1 MVLVT
6 GMTSLALVHLTTMFN
21 YLLKT
26 ATDVC
31 KFKKKRVICL
41 SGLVK
46 LLTNLVGVLQ
56 VLLLVVLFIFSKV
69 EFINQWSPFYV
80 KKRIFMFS
88 LVESLLMFISALVGA
103 TLMIILATHKP
114 TEYLLGVK
122 LGDKVDAQTHTYTCR
137 QMFLTTKPR

>member
-1 MVLVT
+1 M
-6 GMTSLALVHLTTMFN
+6 
-21 YLLKT
+21 
-26 ATDVC
+26 
-31 KFKKKRVICL
+31 
-41 SGLVK
+41 
-46 LLTNLVGVLQ
+46 
-56 VLLLVVLFIFSKV
+56 LLVVLFIYSISIYSKV
-69 EFINQWSPFYV
+69 EFIDQGSQFYV

-88 LVESLLMFISALVGA
+88 LVVSFIMFISALVGA